1 MKKIWSDE
9 EIIEG
14 LQTKKLLD
22 LEAYS
27 AYLRKYTYSVK
38 NFVINDFG
46 TNAYVEY
53 VVENSMSIL
62 IQKLKQSSINID
74 IPLKINVFAITTNF
88 WLKILKDHNLIEKVE
103 PSLYVQFLL
112 DFERGEI
119 ETKIRYSNWF
129 NKFWYKIYLSSK
141 LFIQNYFFIV
151 KPIEDIINNKNLFN
165 CRGEK
170 SVQVQC
176 LLHALKGDDNLI

>member
-1 MKKIWSDE
+1 M
-9 EIIEG
+9 
-14 LQTKKLLD
+14 
-22 LEAYS
+22 
-27 AYLRKYTYSVK
+27 
-38 NFVINDFG
+38 
-46 TNAYVEY
+46 
-53 VVENSMSIL
+53 
-62 IQKLKQSSINID
+62 
-74 IPLKINVFAITTNF
+74 
-88 WLKILKDHNLIEKVE
+88 E

>member
-14 LQTKKLLD
+14 LQTKTLLD

-74 IPLKINVFAITTNF
+74 IP
-88 WLKILKDHNLIEKVE
+88 
-103 PSLYVQFLL
+103 
-112 DFERGEI
+112 
-119 ETKIRYSNWF
+119 
-129 NKFWYKIYLSSK
+129 
-141 LFIQNYFFIV
+141 
-151 KPIEDIINNKNLFN
+151 
-165 CRGEK
+165 
-170 SVQVQC
+170 
-176 LLHALKGDDNLI
+176 